1 MLWIHRVAKHVNLAG
16 WLFLALLAGLLEAC
30 VRSFALSD
38 SVPAP
43 SATLRA
49 LVEGLS
55 TGTLSRHVGTT
66 LEACAEGFAL
76 AIVGGVVVGIAI
88 GSSRTLL
95 DATSIVFEFL
105 RPLPAVALIPP
116 AIMILGLG
124 VPMRRFVIAY
134 AAVWPVLVNTLYG
147 ARGSDRILH
156 DVARAS
162 GLTTLERLVR
172 VTLPSAL
179 PSIVTGIRLSASI
192 ALLVGVTAEFVT
204 GTAGIGGY
212 MQRQQLAFQLPE
224 LYAAILLVG
233 LLGYAINT
241 GLAAVARRT
250 VFWAGEERAV

>member
-1 MLWIHRVAKHVNLAG
+1 MNLAG
-16 WLFLALLAGLLEAC
+16 WLFLALLAGVLEAC
-30 VRSFALSD
+30 VRTFSLSD
-38 SVPAP
+38 SVAAP
-43 SATLRA
+43 SATLQA
-49 LVEGLS
+49 LVEELAA
-55 TGTLSRHVGTT
+55 GTLARHAVTT
-66 LEACAEGFAL
+66 LEAGIAGFDL
-76 AIVGGVVVGIAI
+76 AVVGGVLAGIVI

-95 DATSIVFEFL
+95 DASSVVIELL
-105 RPLPAVALIPP
+105 RPIPAVALIPP
-116 AIMILGLG
+116 AILVFGIG

-134 AAVWPVLVNTLYG
+134 AALWPILVNTLYG
-147 ARGSDRILH
+147 VRGSDRMLH
-156 DVARAS
+156 DVARTA
-162 GLTTLERLVR
+162 GLTPLERLIR

-224 LYAAILLVG
+224 LYSAILLVG